1 MTFKCRS
8 IRILLV
14 FLCLASSSNL
24 QAEKKVLD
32 VPDFDRWRTIRS
44 ASISAK
50 GDWVAFVYRQREKDN
65 ELHIKNPTTGKDYKI
80 MQASRPV
87 ISDDSRWAAYLVS
100 PKAAE
105 MKKLRKEK
113 KPVPTKVELID
124 LKTGKKVNWDNAN
137 SFTFAKG
144 SGYLVVKKAKANKT
158 AKHKGTDLIFRNLQE
173 GHEELLGSVNEFA
186 FNKPGTI
193 LAYTVDTHDKNGNGL
208 YLIDLK
214 TGRRLPLD
222 NDKAEY
228 SRLTWDEEGFVLAV
242 LKGNEKK
249 DFLQKENR
257 LLAFTDLKLEHPK
270 RYELKSTEAFKFPKN
285 YVISEKGALSWSSKR
300 DRVFFGIK
308 EQVKKT
314 EKKKDADP
322 VANLDIWHWKDKRIQ
337 SVQMIQANRDK
348 NRTFQSVFLLK
359 TKRFVQLTDKS
370 MTRIGLTRDGK
381 WGVGEDARKYIHD
394 WKVPRADFYKVEIAT
409 GKRTLMFKGRPSRS
423 THTISPDGKHFVFWK
438 DVQFW
443 DYQLDTGKTVNLT
456 KVAPISFENAQF
468 DHFGEKPPYGVAGW
482 SKNKSSVLLYSEFDL
497 WKQPFDGSK
506 AICLTNNE
514 GAKREI
520 TFRYQR
526 TDTDEKFID
535 LSKPMLMSAFGKW
548 TKKDGFYE
556 LADGKLRELI
566 YEDKRFG
573 RISKAR
579 QAAKYL
585 FTTETFED
593 FPDEYVSDVKFTSP
607 KRVSDANP
615 QQLEYRWGHRI
626 LFDYTNSKGIKLQG
640 TLAIPD
646 GYQKGQ
652 KLPMLVNFYEKY
664 SQNLHRYYTPSFRS
678 GPQFSRFVSNGYLVM
693 QPDIYFNTRTSH
705 SDMLECV
712 EAAVKKVIQLGY
724 ADPKRVG
731 LHGHSYSGQG
741 AAFISTRSKMFAAV
755 LAGAAATDLI
765 SDFNQIWKNAGTNQ
779 HRYDIYG
786 QGRFATNPYDDLD
799 LFMHESAVFHV
810 RDMNTPLLLLH
821 GTADGAVEWLQ
832 AIEFYNALRFNGK
845 NVILLSYPGERHGL
859 RKFEN
864 QKDFQTRMNQFFDHY
879 LKGKPAPQ
887 WMTHGVPF
895 LKKKK

>member
-1 MTFKCRS
+1 MTFKRLT
-8 IRILLV
+8 IRILFVLFIV
-14 FLCLASSSNL
+14 ISSRSL
-24 QAEKKVLD
+24 RAEKKVLD

-44 ASISAK
+44 ASISEK
-50 GDWVAFVYRQREKDN
+50 GDWVAFVYRQREKAN
-65 ELHIKNPTTGKDYKI
+65 ELHIKNLTTGKDYKI
-80 MQASRPV
+80 TQASSPV
-87 ISDDSRWAAYLVS
+87 ISDDSSWAAYLVS
-100 PKAAE
+100 PKTEE

-124 LKTGKKVNWDNAN
+124 LKSGEKISWDNAG
-137 SFTFAKG
+137 SFKFAKG

-158 AKHKGTDLIFRNLQE
+158 AKHKGTDLIFRNLKK
-173 GHEELLGSVNEFA
+173 GHEELLGAVNEFA

-214 TGRRLPLD
+214 SGKRLPLD

-228 SRLTWDEEGFVLAV
+228 SRLAWDENGIALAV
-242 LKGNEKK
+242 LKGTGKK
-249 DFLQKENR
+249 GFEQKVNT
-257 LLAFTDLKLEHPK
+257 LLAFTDLQREQPK

-285 YVISEKGALSWSSKR
+285 YVISEKGALSWNSTR

-308 EQVKKT
+308 EQTKKN

-337 SVQMIQANRDK
+337 SVQQIQANREK
-348 NRTFQSVFLLK
+348 NRTYQSVFLLK

-370 MTRIGLTRDGK
+370 MQRIGLTRDGK
-381 WGVGEDARKYIHD
+381 WGVGEDAREYIHD
-394 WKVPRADFYKVEIAT
+394 WKVARADFYKVDVQT
-409 GKRTLMFKGRPSRS
+409 GKRTLMFKAHPSRS
-423 THTISPDGKHFVFWK
+423 TRMISPDGKHFVFWK
-438 DVQFW
+438 DVQIW
-443 DYQLDTGKTVNLT
+443 DYRLDTGKTVNLT
-456 KVAPISFENAQF
+456 KDAPIGFENAQF
-468 DHFGEKPPYGVAGW
+468 DRFGEKPPYGVAGW
-482 SKNKSSVLLYSEFDL
+482 SKDKSSVLLYSEFDL
-497 WKQPFDGSK
+497 WKQPLDGSK
-506 AICLTNNE
+506 ATCLTNNE

-520 TFRYQR
+520 VFRYRR
-526 TDTDEKFID
+526 TDADEKFID
-535 LSKPMLMSAFGKW
+535 LSKPMLLTAFGKW
-548 TKKDGFYE
+548 TKKNGFYE
-556 LADGKLRELI
+556 LNASKLSELI
-566 YEDKRFG
+566 FEDKRFG
-573 RISKAR
+573 RIAKAK

-585 FTTETFED
+585 FTTETFHE
-593 FPDEYVSDVKFTSP
+593 FPDQYVSDAKFTSP
-607 KRVSDANP
+607 KRISDANP
-615 QQLEYRWGHRI
+615 QQIEYKWGKRI
-626 LFDYTNSKGIKLQG
+626 LFDYNNSKGVKLQG

-646 GYQKGQ
+646 DYQKGQ

-693 QPDIYFNTRTSH
+693 QPDIHFNTRTSH

-712 EAAVKKVIQLGY
+712 EAAVKKVIEMGY

-741 AAFISTRSKMFAAV
+741 AAYISTRSKMFAAI

-765 SDFNQIWKNAGTNQ
+765 SDFNQIWKNSGTNQ

-786 QGRFATNPYDDLD
+786 QGRFATNPYDDLK
-799 LFMHESAVFHV
+799 LFMQESAVFHV
-810 RDMNTPLLLLH
+810 REMNTPLLLLH
-821 GTADGAVEWLQ
+821 GTEDGAVEWLQ

-864 QKDFQTRMNQFFDHY
+864 QKDFQTRMNQFFDRH
-879 LKGKPAPQ
+879 LQGKSAPQ
-887 WMTHGVPF
+887 WMTHGIPF